1 MTPSQR
7 ITCIRE
13 IASALGSEEWGLIDL
28 TLKQFGLPW
37 TDQWQSGDR
46 TAYVIDMVST
56 AADDK
61 LLDLGKHLGVESE
74 LAQVEAPSFWHV
86 QEPRVFIGHVSS
98 FKKGA
103 TDFKAGLNLFGIN
116 GFVAHEDIEPTKKW
130 QDEIEL
136 ALSTMDALLAL
147 LTPGFC
153 ESKWTDQEV
162 GVAVGRR
169 IPVIPIRVGLDPYGL
184 IGKYQAVQGAGR
196 KIPDICDEILT
207 ILLQK
212 PGIGARITDA
222 LVRQLAAS
230 GSWAEAKRNMDYLE
244 RCQHLKPEMI
254 KVIEKTM
261 EENSQVREAWGVPE
275 RIKTLI
281 KKAGS
286 SQETSP

>member
-13 IASALGSEEWGLIDL
+13 IASALGGEEWGLIDL

-46 TAYVIDMVST
+46 TAYVIDMISIAT
-56 AADDK
+56 DDK

-86 QEPRVFIGHVSS
+86 QEPRVFISHVSS
-98 FKKGA
+98 FKKEA
-103 TDFKAGLNLFGIN
+103 IVYKAYLNLFGIN

-147 LTPGFC
+147 LTPGSN

-169 IPVIPIRVGLDPYGL
+169 VPVIPIRIGLDPYGL
-184 IGKYQAVQGAGR
+184 IGKYQAVREQGKKFLKSAMKSSLFCSKSLALEQGS
-196 KIPDICDEILT
+196 LT
-207 ILLQK
+207 
-212 PGIGARITDA
+212 R
-222 LVRQLAAS
+222 S
-230 GSWAEAKRNMDYLE
+230 
-244 RCQHLKPEMI
+244 
-254 KVIEKTM
+254 
-261 EENSQVREAWGVPE
+261 
-275 RIKTLI
+275 
-281 KKAGS
+281 
-286 SQETSP
+286 